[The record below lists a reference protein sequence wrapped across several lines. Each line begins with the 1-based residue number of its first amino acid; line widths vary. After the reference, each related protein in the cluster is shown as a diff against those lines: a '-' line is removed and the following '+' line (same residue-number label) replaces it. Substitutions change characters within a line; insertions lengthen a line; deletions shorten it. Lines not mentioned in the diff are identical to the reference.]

1 MDGFGAIVVKVT
13 QKGQENHY
21 EFHYSMM
28 RFHTPQKHQK
38 TFFIML
44 GIYIYYLYTENHGE
58 STKSAICII
67 EPTIW
72 GFEIL

>member
-38 TFFIML
+38 TIRETVFCDNAKTRSQTLINPVE
-44 GIYIYYLYTENHGE
+44 YE
-58 STKSAICII
+58 
-67 EPTIW
+67 
-72 GFEIL
+72 